1 MIWALLSFFNYSSV
15 GVMQLSLQFN
25 QNIVTFL
32 NPLNQEV
39 VMYDTIIIGAGPAGL
54 AAAIYTCRK
63 NLKTLILTVD
73 VGGQGNLTKHIE
85 NYPGAL
91 PQSGMEL
98 MDKFRQQAETFG
110 AEFVFGKTKVIK
122 KEKDIFTISLANGEE
137 YQSKTVIL
145 AYGKIPRMLGIPRE
159 EELMGRGVSTC
170 ATCDG
175 PLFRNKT
182 VVVVGGGNSALE
194 AAEELASYATK
205 VYLIHRR
212 QGFRADEVTIEK
224 VKKNEKVEM
233 VLDSVPVEIHG
244 EKFVTDVTIENVQ
257 TKEKRKIATDGIFLE
272 IGYIVDSSMV
282 KDLVKINDYN
292 EVVVDF
298 VGKTSVSGI
307 FAAGDVTNTP
317 YKQAVVAAGDGAKA
331 ALSAYAYLTGDKK
344 TVPDWH

>member
-1 MIWALLSFFNYSSV
+1 
-15 GVMQLSLQFN
+15 
-25 QNIVTFL
+25 
-32 NPLNQEV
+32 
-39 VMYDTIIIGAGPAGL
+39 MYDTIIIGAGPAGL

-212 QGFRADEVTIEK
+212 QGFRADEVTVEK

-233 VLDSVPVEIHG
+233 VLDSVPVEIKG
-244 EKFVTDVTIENVQ
+244 ERFVNATVVENKV
-257 TKEKRKIATDGIFLE
+257 TKEQREIKIDGLFLE
-272 IGYIVDSSMV
+272 IGYVVDSSFV
-282 KDLVKINDYN
+282 KELIKINEYN
-292 EVVVDF
+292 EVIVNSI
-298 VGKTSVSGI
+298 GETSLKGV
-307 FAAGDVTNTP
+307 FAAGDVTDMP
-317 YKQAVVAAGDGAKA
+317 YKQAIIAAGEGAKA
-331 ALSAYAYLTGDKK
+331 ALSAYAYVTGMKP
-344 TVPDWH
+344 TTDWH